1 MVATPRLVPDPP
13 DSKPGRLLF
22 RNYLT
27 VPYHEEIA
35 LREKR
40 EYLELLRTLKI
51 KEIEAAEA
59 RATKRAERRRERLRA
74 EVPVGG
80 ATTAVRAKLELAPL
94 LATDGQVLF
103 SQDEE
108 GYVNLPSL
116 RVPPASDKTPFRRRL
131 PRNSQDREEEVRHY
145 EGNQRDVFRE
155 SLALSDEDVEKL
167 ETTFARPDRRR
178 CMTAEDDS
186 EARRWETDSDMRDPL
201 RPRSAPSTPS
211 PPKATSDERRA
222 ALAKRMDMT
231 VTDRKPWTELL
242 ETGPMDNDDF
252 AVDPELATSIKL
264 HDEVHP
270 PTLVRIEPS

>member
-1 MVATPRLVPDPP
+1 MVPTPTR
-13 DSKPGRLLF
+13 PGLLF

-35 LREKR
+35 LREKT

-116 RVPPASDKTPFRRRL
+116 RVPPASEKTPFRRRL

-145 EGNQRDVFRE
+145 EGHQRDVFRD
-155 SLALSDEDVEKL
+155 SLALV
-167 ETTFARPDRRR
+167 RRGR
-178 CMTAEDDS
+178 R
-186 EARRWETDSDMRDPL
+186 EARDDV
-201 RPRSAPSTPS
+201 
-211 PPKATSDERRA
+211 RA
-222 ALAKRMDMT
+222 A
-231 VTDRKPWTELL
+231 
-242 ETGPMDNDDF
+242 G
-252 AVDPELATSIKL
+252 
-264 HDEVHP
+264 
-270 PTLVRIEPS
+270 

>member
-35 LREKR
+35 LREKT

-94 LATDGQVLF
+94 LAG
-103 SQDEE
+103 
-108 GYVNLPSL
+108 G
-116 RVPPASDKTPFRRRL
+116 
-131 PRNSQDREEEVRHY
+131 
-145 EGNQRDVFRE
+145 
-155 SLALSDEDVEKL
+155 
-167 ETTFARPDRRR
+167 
-178 CMTAEDDS
+178 
-186 EARRWETDSDMRDPL
+186 
-201 RPRSAPSTPS
+201 
-211 PPKATSDERRA
+211 
-222 ALAKRMDMT
+222 
-231 VTDRKPWTELL
+231 
-242 ETGPMDNDDF
+242 
-252 AVDPELATSIKL
+252 
-264 HDEVHP
+264 
-270 PTLVRIEPS
+270 